1 MKLSHGQTRYVVLKK
16 IQTKGDDLRMLEK
29 EFFWKVFK
37 QTGHINAYLM
47 YKDMEGI
54 AVTRQEETNFS
65 EIQSE
70 VPQCR

>member
-1 MKLSHGQTRYVVLKK
+1 
-16 IQTKGDDLRMLEK
+16 MLEK

-47 YKDMEGI
+47 YKDMEAI

-70 VPQCR
+70 FPQCT